1 VAGNNAVVT
10 EQQQVNA
17 PSPLMTPPISIE
29 RTAGAAAIVAQAIL
43 LASAEGVEISDV
55 VWDIGDDLTHEH
67 AHRLDLLAADKSVR
81 LYFTEPELT
90 TSGHT
95 MRSKRVTE
103 RLQRAIA
110 QLMLRTPAPTY
121 TLL

>member
-1 VAGNNAVVT
+1 
-10 EQQQVNA
+10 
-17 PSPLMTPPISIE
+17 MTSSITIE
-29 RTAGAAAIVAQAIL
+29 RTAGAAAIVAEATL
-43 LASAEGVEISDV
+43 LASAEGVEITDV

-67 AHRLDLLAADKSVR
+67 AHRLDLLATDKSVR

-90 TSGHT
+90 TSGHR

-110 QLMLRTPAPTY
+110 QLTLRIPAATY
-121 TLL
+121 TFR